1 MTHFPPH
8 EAAHQ
13 TYPATPEEI
22 GALGSQTESLVRSQ
36 GKPLE
41 FVPHVLSLKGHGIAQ
56 ELIPEDARP
65 FLQLVPGGLVDFEAT
80 TNLNTGKTDIRLKQL
95 AAPEEYPACVFKNSV
110 TYDLTDQGLRT
121 AEAVITNTS
130 VFQTVFNPDHP
141 SDKTPF
147 LEPAEVEQLAQL
159 LNSSSLQRAISDTQ
173 S

>member
-1 MTHFPPH
+1 MIHLPPH

-22 GALGSQTESLVRSQ
+22 EALGRRTESLVRSH

-41 FVPHVLSLKGHGIAQ
+41 FVPHILSLKGHGIAQ
-56 ELIPEDARP
+56 ELVPEDARP

-80 TNLNTGKTDIRLKQL
+80 TNLNTGRTGITLKQL

-110 TYDLTDQGLRT
+110 TYDLTGEGQRT
-121 AEAVITNTS
+121 AEAVITNTR
-130 VFQTVFNPDHP
+130 FLQTAVNPDHP

-147 LEPAEVEQLAQL
+147 LERAEVEQLAQL
-159 LNSSSLQRAISDTQ
+159 LSSSSLQRAILDAES
-173 S
+173 